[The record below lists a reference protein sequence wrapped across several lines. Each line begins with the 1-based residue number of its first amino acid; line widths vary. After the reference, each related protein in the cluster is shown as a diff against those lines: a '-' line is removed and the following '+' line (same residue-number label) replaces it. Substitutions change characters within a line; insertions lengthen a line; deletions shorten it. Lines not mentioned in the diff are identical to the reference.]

1 MLVISVGNDRSCNA
15 YVQRR
20 RQIRSSGRRRVSDL
34 LHPCSLSSRLKT
46 STFVQAASDA
56 PGRSRVS
63 AVTALEARFSL
74 PLDVGGNGVTSRF
87 NRNYP
92 YQPSVW
98 WLLACCMRRQDAYI
112 ERLFAPHAGWF
123 GFPRFC
129 NASTTAIE
137 GTGRSASPPQT
148 HPTAYSTK
156 SARVHDQARLKK
168 EA

>member
-1 MLVISVGNDRSCNA
+1 MQCVRPKPQTDPVIRKTSSVRPAPSVFTFVTPPDDQLRPGS
-15 YVQRR
+15 QRR
-20 RQIRSSGRRRVSDL
+20 ARKVS
-34 LHPCSLSSRLKT
+34 
-46 STFVQAASDA
+46 
-56 PGRSRVS
+56 
-63 AVTALEARFSL
+63 RFSSHGL
-74 PLDVGGNGVTSRF
+74 ENKVPAPPDVGGNGVTSRF

-98 WLLACCMRRQDAYI
+98 WLLACCMRCQDAYI
-112 ERLFAPHAGWF
+112 ERLFAPHVAWF

-156 SARVHDQARLKK
+156 SARVHDQAKLKN